1 MTNPEVPSTSSSSTP
16 PQGAAP
22 ATSTGSSNSTL
33 KSKTGETFTSAST
46 FSSLENF
53 RKRFP
58 EMYNKFMKN
67 VADCVIT
74 DMKKGAERVKQALKK
89 MREN

>member
-1 MTNPEVPSTSSSSTP
+1 MTGSEVPSTNSSSVP
-16 PQGAAP
+16 PQGADP
-22 ATSTGSSNSTL
+22 TTATGAGNVL
-33 KSKTGETFTSAST
+33 KSKSGEEFTSAST

-58 EMYNKFMKN
+58 EMYDKFMKN

-74 DMKKGAERVKQALKK
+74 DMRKGAERVKKALKK